1 MPEQYVLQ
9 QKPLPPV
16 PDEVETKKISRPLL
30 IGGIVG
36 AFLIVF
42 VLGLLLGRTP
52 QDKKPSQIVPA
63 SPTTFPTEIVEE
75 NTSLTPTPVSE
86 IPLVQFLPNKQY
98 FDDTYVAIQRDAPH
112 AAIVLSTSRVEQQ
125 QNFVEYTKVNYFDG
139 QAWNRKTVTTTVPS
153 SDIKTN
159 SLLRSWTNA
168 SEIDQNQ
175 SSPPPLAEVQLPTG
189 SITFTS
195 TNLQN
200 EISLQSLPGSTKFI
214 YQGLGSITIKGDT
227 TPAYVFYSRTYS
239 FNAVDLAFLAHP
251 ENLTSNWFLFWDKE
265 NTFYYLDNHNVPGST
280 NPIQNFQ
287 IGVRE
292 TFDHSIVRTPEVNAG
307 FQKDNQLSYY
317 EATFNT
323 PVNERVLLPEQNVI
337 NKADTKAYQWIMEL
351 GEGKVIKREGRTVLG
366 VGLVEY
372 IRQGS
377 LKQ

>member
-1 MPEQYVLQ
+1 MPEQYILQ

-16 PDEVETKKISRPLL
+16 QDAVETKKISRPLL
-30 IGGIVG
+30 IGGISI

-52 QDKKPSQIVPA
+52 QNKKPSQITPI
-63 SPTTFPTEIVEE
+63 SPTVVPTEIVGK

-86 IPLVQFLPNKQY
+86 IPLVKFLPNKQY
-98 FDDTYVAIQRDAPH
+98 FDDTYVAIQQDPPH

-125 QNFVEYTKVNYFDG
+125 QNFIEYTKVNYFDG
-139 QAWNRKTVTTTVPS
+139 QAWNRKTVTTTIPS

-159 SLLRSWTNA
+159 SLLRSWANA
-168 SEIDQNQ
+168 SEIAQNQ

-195 TNLQN
+195 VNLQN

-214 YQGLGSITIKGDT
+214 YQGLGTITIKGDT
-227 TPAYVFYSRTYS
+227 TPAYIFYSRTYS
-239 FNAVDLAFLAHP
+239 FNAVDLAFLTHP

-265 NTFYYLDNHNVPGST
+265 NTFYYFDNHAVPGST

-292 TFDHSIVRTPEVNAG
+292 SGDQVVLRTAG
-307 FQKDNQLSYY
+307 ISPSFQKENQISNYNVI
-317 EATFNT
+317 FSN
-323 PVNERVLLPEQNVI
+323 PINERVELPEQNTI
-337 NKADTKAYQWIMEL
+337 NKADSKAYQWIMEL
-351 GEGKVIKREGRTVLG
+351 GEGKVIKREGRIVLG

-377 LKQ
+377 IRQ

>member
-1 MPEQYVLQ
+1 M
-9 QKPLPPV
+9 
-16 PDEVETKKISRPLL
+16 
-30 IGGIVG
+30 
-36 AFLIVF
+36 AFIIVF
-42 VLGLLLGRTP
+42 VFGLFLGRTP
-52 QDKKPSQIVPA
+52 QNKKNSQIVSI
-63 SPTTFPTEIVEE
+63 SPTAAPTEIVEE

-139 QAWNRKTVTTTVPS
+139 QVWNRKTVTTTIPS

-280 NPIQNFQ
+280 SPIQNFQ

-292 TFDHSIVRTPEVNAG
+292 SSGQVVLRTTGISISS
-307 FQKDNQLSYY
+307 QKENQINN
-317 EATFNT
+317 FNVIFSN
-323 PVNERVLLPEQNVI
+323 PINEKVELPEQNTI

-351 GEGKVIKREGRTVLG
+351 GEGKVIKREGRTVIG